1 MKYKAIIFDLDGT
14 LLDSVATIVLVTR
27 QTLQSM
33 GFDADEKALRHAIG
47 VPLTVQAEWFA
58 PGRQQ
63 EFVTSYRKTYIKH
76 GGHDSKPFPGTL
88 EMLTNLR
95 KRGHA
100 TAIVTSKNAVGTKKA
115 IDMNGMDSLFDCV
128 ITADDVI
135 CYKPHP
141 EPVIKAMAEL
151 GVTPDESLYVGDST
165 FDFDMAN
172 TAGMSVVGMSW
183 GARTRD
189 ELVDGFPKRVVVDN
203 WAEFLR
209 WLNKPG
215 SEQL

>member
-203 WAEFLR
+203 WAEFLQ